1 MSANDFIGRSPRI
14 VRHKVTHVVQ
24 QNPTKDEWVGLGDI
38 VEKVTEFTGI
48 KKIVE
53 TVKPKGCG
61 CNKRKKMLNKVRLY
75 RRDRK

>member
-1 MSANDFIGRSPRI
+1 MSANDFIGRSPRV
-14 VRHKVTHVVQ
+14 VRHKMSHVVQ
-24 QNPTKDEWVGLGDI
+24 NTPTKDEWVGLGDV
-38 VEKVTEFTGI
+38 VEAITTYTGI

-61 CNKRKKMLNKVRLY
+61 CKSRKKKLNNIRLY